1 MNHTI
6 GQAMLLTKHMTAA
19 VRLKRRLAAHDEQ
32 QQQRSRAD
40 LLSAV
45 SPLGETLGAKLR
57 EMFGRKEPPRFAN
70 LLPEGMEPD
79 PDSDVVEGIIP
90 LDKMPPGLKE
100 LLDKLASGGIEG
112 ASVRI
117 SEMNPDGSVK
127 QQKIIGDPS
136 DFGEAPDKDVP
147 RH

>member
-19 VRLKRRLAAHDEQ
+19 VRLKRRLAAHDEAQ
-32 QQQRSRAD
+32 
-40 LLSAV
+40 
-45 SPLGETLGAKLR
+45 
-57 EMFGRKEPPRFAN
+57 RKETALGNALSGLGDKLKDMLSQKFKTER
-70 LLPEGMEPD
+70 LLPEGIEAA

-136 DFGEAPDKDVP
+136 DFGEAPDSDVP